1 MEGDKNEII
10 LCIHR
15 FFLVFLLFQICY
27 KTGLIKAIKP
37 KYRRSDVQ
45 KAEKSVV
52 DDGSC
57 HFEKEIL
64 PMLNSL

>member
-1 MEGDKNEII
+1 VERDKNEII

-15 FFLVFLLFQICY
+15 FFPVFLLFQIRY
-27 KTGLIKAIKP
+27 KTESIKAVKP

-57 HFEKEIL
+57 HFKKEIL